1 MSDLY
6 QKLET
11 CLASVRK
18 RTDFKPEV
26 ALILGS
32 GLGDYA
38 DEIQIETTIDY
49 TEIEGFPTSQLQ
61 ATKADLI
68 WICEKCAGC
77 DHAGKSALL

>member
-18 RTDFKPEV
+18 KTDFKPEV

-49 TEIEGFPTSQLQ
+49 LHSCRPQRQIC
-61 ATKADLI
+61 I

>member
-49 TEIEGFPTSQLQ
+49 TEIEGFQLHSCRPQ
-61 ATKADLI
+61 RQICI

>member
-38 DEIQIETTIDY
+38 DEIQLSLIHISE
-49 TEIEGFPTSQLQ
+49 PTRRS
-61 ATKADLI
+61 
-68 WICEKCAGC
+68 
-77 DHAGKSALL
+77 